1 LHDRTTVRPDANH
14 AGIQVSF
21 TEALQQPGEKRFGEE

>member
-1 LHDRTTVRPDANH
+1 MTAGRLCAPDGNY